1 MQVTLTPKKA
11 VIRTDDSGVHDV
23 AGQLAER
30 TFFEGSWPSP
40 TKPTLSSGNVTV
52 FSGLCLGPNAFLR
65 YATGVRL
72 FCPDNESR
80 TFIKDAGMRATS
92 KIAVF
97 DTTLRDGEQAA
108 GTRLG
113 SRDKITLARQLARLK
128 VDIIEAGFPA
138 SSPEDFDAVRKI
150 AEEIKGPT
158 ICALSR
164 AVAADIESC
173 GKALVKAA
181 RPRIHTG
188 IGVSDI
194 HIMGKFRD
202 ERYGKTLEAKRV
214 KLVALAVDAVKR
226 ARNCVGDVQFYAE
239 DAGRADAPYL
249 FEMLEAV
256 IDAGATVVNIP
267 DTTGYTVP
275 EQYGELIRSI
285 RESVPNIARAT
296 ISVHCHDDLGLAVAN
311 SLAGIR
317 NGARQ
322 VEGTINGI
330 GERAGNAA
338 LEEIVMGIRTR
349 ADYYGVSTG
358 VEPREF
364 FRTSRMVA
372 DMLGMPV
379 PANKAVVGSNAFAHS
394 SGIHVDGFLKDR
406 QTYEIMRPADVGVTG
421 SRVILTART
430 GRAGLRSRLEKL
442 GYELSK
448 QELETMYQRFLAV
461 ADKKQEVLDEDL
473 LALVHDELPP
483 VKQNVKLEYLHSYSG
498 TAAIP
503 TATVRLLVN
512 GKMKEG
518 ASVGDGP
525 VDAVYK
531 AIAELTTTHAKL
543 VRYDIRA
550 VTEGTEA
557 MGEVTVQLEI
567 GNRRVIGRG
576 VSTDI
581 IEASAKAYVD
591 GLNRLG

>member
-1 MQVTLTPKKA
+1 MK
-11 VIRTDDSGVHDV
+11 
-23 AGQLAER
+23 
-30 TFFEGSWPSP
+30 
-40 TKPTLSSGNVTV
+40 
-52 FSGLCLGPNAFLR
+52 
-65 YATGVRL
+65 
-72 FCPDNESR
+72 
-80 TFIKDAGMRATS
+80 ATS

-150 AEEIKGPT
+150 AHEIEGPS

-164 AVAADIESC
+164 AVAADIEAC
-173 GKALVKAA
+173 GKALAKAA

-194 HIMGKFRD
+194 HVMGKFRD
-202 ERYGKTLEAKRV
+202 DRYGKTLDEKKAK
-214 KLVALAVDAVKR
+214 LITIAVAAIKQ
-226 ARNCVGDVQFYAE
+226 ARNYVDDVQFFAE
-239 DAGRADAPYL
+239 DAGRADPAYL
-249 FEMLEAV
+249 FQMLEAV

-275 EQYGELIRSI
+275 EQYGALIRGI
-285 RESVPNIARAT
+285 GENVPNIARAT

-338 LEEIVMGIRTR
+338 LEEVVMGIHTR
-349 ADYYGVSTG
+349 ADYYGVTTG
-358 VEPREF
+358 IEPREF

-372 DMLGMPV
+372 NMLGMPV
-379 PANKAVVGSNAFAHS
+379 PANKAVIGTNAFAHS

-406 QTYEIMRPADVGVTG
+406 QTYEIMRPEDVGFSE
-421 SRVILTART
+421 SRVVLTART
-430 GRAGLRSRLEKL
+430 GRAGLRSRLDKL
-442 GYELSK
+442 GYELSSDD
-448 QELETMYQRFLAV
+448 LDAMYQRFLAV

-473 LALVHDELPP
+473 LALIHNELPP
-483 VKQNVKLEYLHSYSG
+483 VQQNVKLEYLHSYSG
-498 TAAIP
+498 TTAIP

-512 GKMKEG
+512 GEIKEG
-518 ASVGDGP
+518 ASIGDGP

-531 AIAELTTTHAKL
+531 AISALTGTQAKL
-543 VRYDIRA
+543 LRYDIRA

-557 MGEVTVQLEI
+557 MGEVTVHLEI
-567 GNRRVIGRG
+567 ADRHVMGRG
-576 VSTDI
+576 ASTDI

>member
-1 MQVTLTPKKA
+1 MK
-11 VIRTDDSGVHDV
+11 
-23 AGQLAER
+23 
-30 TFFEGSWPSP
+30 
-40 TKPTLSSGNVTV
+40 
-52 FSGLCLGPNAFLR
+52 
-65 YATGVRL
+65 
-72 FCPDNESR
+72 
-80 TFIKDAGMRATS
+80 ATS
-92 KIAVF
+92 KVAMF

-113 SRDKITLARQLARLK
+113 SRDKVTLARQLARLR
-128 VDIIEAGFPA
+128 VDIIEAGFPV
-138 SSPEDFDAVRKI
+138 SSPEDFEAVRRI
-150 AEEIKGPT
+150 AQEIDGPI

-164 AVAADIESC
+164 AVPADIDAC
-173 GKALVKAA
+173 GKALAKGK

-194 HIMGKFRD
+194 HVMGKFRD
-202 ERYGKTLEAKRV
+202 VRYGKTLEAKRA
-214 KLVALAVDAVKR
+214 KIVALAVDAVKR
-226 ARNCVGDVQFYAE
+226 ARNYVDDVQFYAE
-239 DAGRADAPYL
+239 DAGRAEPSYL
-249 FEMLEAV
+249 YEMLEAV
-256 IDAGATVVNIP
+256 INAGATVVNIP

-275 EQYGELIRSI
+275 EQYGELIRGI
-285 RESVPNIARAT
+285 RDNVPNIAKAT

-338 LEEIVMGIRTR
+338 LEEVVMGIRTR
-349 ADYYGVSTG
+349 SDYYGVRTG
-358 VEPREF
+358 VKPREF

-394 SGIHVDGFLKDR
+394 SGIHVDGVLKDR
-406 QTYEIMRPADVGVTG
+406 QTYEIMRPADIGLTEG
-421 SRVILTART
+421 SQVILTART

-448 QELETMYQRFLAV
+448 QELDALYERFLAV
-461 ADKKQEVLDEDL
+461 ADKKQEVLDADL
-473 LALVHDELPP
+473 LALDHDEIPP
-483 VKQNVKLEYLHSYSG
+483 VQQNLKLEYLHSYSG
-498 TAAIP
+498 TTAIP

-512 GKMKEG
+512 GKIREG

-531 AIAELTTTHAKL
+531 AIAQLTSTNAKL
-543 VRYDIRA
+543 LRYDLRA

-557 MGEVTVQLEI
+557 MGEVTVQLEV

-576 VSTDI
+576 ASTDI

-591 GLNRLG
+591 GLNRLR